1 MVKVNNYPAL
11 KNWNGIVNELFSELE
26 KSVTPGLTQTR
37 GIPPVNI
44 VENAEGFH
52 LELLA
57 PGRKKEGFGL
67 AVENNQL
74 TISYSQEKTEN
85 PEGVKQIRREFLLGN
100 FKRTFN
106 LDDLIDTG
114 HIAAK
119 YEDGLLK
126 VLLPKRA
133 ELKPQT
139 RTIEI
144 Q

>member
-11 KNWNGIVNELFSELE
+11 KNWNGIVNELFSEFE
-26 KSVTPGLTQTR
+26 KTVSPAVNQAKSV
-37 GIPPVNI
+37 PPVNI
-44 VENAEGFH
+44 NETPQGYQ
-52 LELLA
+52 LEILA
-57 PGRKKEGFGL
+57 PGRHKEGFAL

-74 TISYSQEKTEN
+74 TISYSREN
-85 PEGVKQIRREFLLGN
+85 QNPVQGVKQIRREFNIGN

-106 LDDLIDTG
+106 LEDLIDSEQIT
-114 HIAAK
+114 AK

-126 VLLPKRA
+126 VFLPKKP

-144 Q
+144 M